1 MEFKNPK
8 YIPCRI
14 VISWPLWNTYRE
26 KLERIVMRYPLI
38 FRGFKVGSI
47 HYDEKIGVLGSNE
60 ERIDVFG
67 CKWHFPLKGLQGVVV
82 KHPLSDWNNLKNFKL
97 LDPEDG
103 VPTESRGLIPWNK
116 IYDNLEKSYKSGS
129 PVIASMPHSFFFQRL
144 YYLRGY
150 TNLLKDFIKKPP
162 QI

>member
-1 MEFKNPK
+1 
-8 YIPCRI
+8 
-14 VISWPLWNTYRE
+14 
-26 KLERIVMRYPLI
+26 
-38 FRGFKVGSI
+38 
-47 HYDEKIGVLGSNE
+47 
-60 ERIDVFG
+60 
-67 CKWHFPLKGLQGVVV
+67 LQGVVV

-129 PVIASMPHSFFFQRL
+129 LVIALMPHVFFFQRL